1 MKIPAFLPTRPPGAS
16 RLRRRAGFT
25 LIELLVV
32 IAIIAV
38 LIALLLPAVQ
48 SAREAARRAQCVNN
62 LKQMG
67 LAMHNYE
74 STNGGFPP
82 GALYYGFGAGNASS
96 FKNGWSVRILNYLE
110 QRQVYDSYNF
120 YFTFTNWANQTAVK
134 TSISSF
140 ICPSSPRGGEVIQ
153 GIPNLDVGYFIG
165 PDRAAARSDYFTA
178 RSVVPAWYSDD
189 PELAAAL
196 QWTKHTPFSA
206 ITDGT
211 SNTMLVYEVAG
222 KPDFY
227 SRRSLV
233 RTWASDVAN
242 NVYFETGAWGG
253 YMSMRLVT
261 FKGAAFGAPCAIDC
275 HNGWDYDGP
284 CVVNCHNGWNSAY
297 SFHPGGI
304 NTLACDGSVRFVKE
318 SVSPSVFLAFGTRAQ
333 GEILSADAF

>member
-1 MKIPAFLPTRPPGAS
+1 MKGLASMPARTARLAS
-16 RLRRRAGFT
+16 RGGFT

-74 STNGGFPP
+74 NTFGGLPP

-96 FKNGWSVRILNYLE
+96 FKSGWSVRILNHLE
-110 QRQVYDSYNF
+110 QRQIYDSYNF
-120 YFTFTNWANQTAVK
+120 YWTFTNWANQTAVK
-134 TSISSF
+134 TTISTF

-153 GIPNLDVGYFIG
+153 GIPNLDVGYVID
-165 PDRAAARSDYFTA
+165 PNRSAARSDYFTA
-178 RSVVPAWYSDD
+178 RAVVPTWYSND
-189 PELAAAL
+189 PQLASAL
-196 QWTKHTPFSA
+196 QWTNHTPFAS

-222 KPDFY
+222 KPDY
-227 SRRSLV
+227 YNRRSLV
-233 RTWASDVAN
+233 RNFASDAAS

-253 YMSMRLVT
+253 YQSMRLVT
-261 FKGAAFGAPCAIDC
+261 FKGAALGAPCSMDC

-284 CVVNCHNGWNSAY
+284 CVINCHNGWNAAY

-304 NTLACDGSVRFVKE
+304 NALACDGSVRFLKE
-318 SVSPSVFLAFGTRAQ
+318 SISPSVFLAFGTRAQ
-333 GEILSADAF
+333 GEIISSDAF